1 MRGSMGRDTSH
12 VINLAPESLI
22 QQAIAAQAAS
32 GRAGDAQAFL
42 NRTVPNPLAGLV
54 PGTLGAATVT
64 IANAS
69 LPFPQFTGVS
79 GLLGNRDSNYHSLQ
93 AKAEKRLSGDLSML
107 LAYTFSKGIDNAVNV
122 NYNGNERPNAG
133 NWQNVYNLSDARGV
147 SSYDRTH
154 IFAGSVVYALPF
166 GRGKRFVESGWLSHL
181 AGGFQLTSI
190 LSAQSGWPLAITQTA
205 ASGVS
210 GAPRPDAL
218 GDPEQLSKAIRGTV
232 NANGTVQWIDSKA
245 YAAVNGRF
253 GTAPIRDSRLR
264 GPKFWQLDI
273 GLQRDFHITEQVY
286 FRFRAESFNA
296 LNHTNLAVPEQNI
309 NSPALMALSVAP
321 FSPQSRR

>member
-1 MRGSMGRDTSH
+1 
-12 VINLAPESLI
+12 
-22 QQAIAAQAAS
+22 
-32 GRAGDAQAFL
+32 
-42 NRTVPNPLAGLV
+42 
-54 PGTLGAATVT
+54 
-64 IANAS
+64 
-69 LPFPQFTGVS
+69 
-79 GLLGNRDSNYHSLQ
+79 
-93 AKAEKRLSGDLSML
+93 ML